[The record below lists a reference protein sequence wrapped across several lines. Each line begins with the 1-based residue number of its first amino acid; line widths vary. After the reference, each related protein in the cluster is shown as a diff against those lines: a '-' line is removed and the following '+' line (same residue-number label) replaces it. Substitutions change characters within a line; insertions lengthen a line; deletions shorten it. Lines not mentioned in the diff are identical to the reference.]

1 MRIASWIAVAISFS
15 TILGCKTA
23 GVDPDS
29 PPLERYP
36 ERHIDFELFSRDEPR
51 AGGFYIVLVSRSD
64 EDICVPVDSWP
75 VPRWLVD
82 PNIKAYRLGSI
93 PGWPPAV
100 TVISEGERFPL
111 RQSNLGHDIAVL
123 ETAPPVPDPNLFG
136 NRVEPNGVLVGFI
149 PYEEFQGDLNTDA
162 TVSRTL
168 EFDMLVPMFCQEM
181 LDGYIWLR
189 NQALKYGGY
198 DKIPD
203 FD

>member
-1 MRIASWIAVAISFS
+1 MRIRTWIIAAIF
-15 TILGCKTA
+15 IAAIFGCKTA
-23 GVDPDS
+23 DVNPDS

-36 ERHIDFELFSRDEPR
+36 ERHKDYELFSRDEPR
-51 AGGFYIVLVSRSD
+51 AGGFYVVLLSRSD
-64 EDICVPVDSWP
+64 EDICVPVDDWP
-75 VPRWLVD
+75 VPQWLVQD
-82 PNIKAYRLGSI
+82 DSTAYRLGSI
-93 PGWPPAV
+93 PGWPSAV

-123 ETAPPVPDPNLFG
+123 ETAPPVPDPSSFG

-149 PYEEFQGDLNTDA
+149 PYEEFQGNLNTDP

-168 EFDMLVPMFCQEM
+168 EFDLLVPMFCREM